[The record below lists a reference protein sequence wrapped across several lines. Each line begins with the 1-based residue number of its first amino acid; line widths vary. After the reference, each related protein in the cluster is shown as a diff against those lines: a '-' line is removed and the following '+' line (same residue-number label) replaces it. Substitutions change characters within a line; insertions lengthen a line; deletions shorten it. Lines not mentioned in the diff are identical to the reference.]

1 MVLGIILDARQQFT
15 LHEGGHHPYWAWE
28 WDPLIIPGGYHHH
41 HHHGN
46 SLTHYLRWSD
56 AKIGSLL
63 KLSPGS
69 VQAFGSLHIKVTFLT
84 QIETEDQHLQKFC
97 KSLMSKIMEYNHQGF
112 ASAQI
117 FVRAV
122 CQVRRRRPMT
132 SSVCWEK
139 ARVLRSDRLQT
150 NCQCS
155 TKTPKNSQYSPPP
168 PKMPEENKTYRN
180 LRPGGE

>member
-1 MVLGIILDARQQFT
+1 MTLWSMGLRPSWLSSPLSSWEQPHSLSKMVGRKNRVAPQT
-15 LHEGGHHPYWAWE
+15 LSWISSGFWQPSYKSHISDSDRNFW
-28 WDPLIIPGGYHHH
+28 
-41 HHHGN
+41 N
-46 SLTHYLRWSD
+46 S
-56 AKIGSLL
+56 
-63 KLSPGS
+63 
-69 VQAFGSLHIKVTFLT
+69 
-84 QIETEDQHLQKFC
+84 ENQHLQKFC
-97 KSLMSKIMEYNHQGF
+97 KSLMSKIMEYNPQGF

-150 NCQCS
+150 NCQCP
-155 TKTPKNSQYSPPP
+155 TKTPKNCQYSPPP

>member
-1 MVLGIILDARQQFT
+1 MLANNSLSMRGASSVLGLGMGPTQYPWWLSSSSSSSWEQPHSLSKMVGSKNRVAPQT
-15 LHEGGHHPYWAWE
+15 LSWISSGFWQPPYKSHISDSDRNFW
-28 WDPLIIPGGYHHH
+28 
-41 HHHGN
+41 N
-46 SLTHYLRWSD
+46 SD
-56 AKIGSLL
+56 
-63 KLSPGS
+63 
-69 VQAFGSLHIKVTFLT
+69 
-84 QIETEDQHLQKFC
+84 DQHLQKFC

-122 CQVRRRRPMT
+122 CQVRRRHPMT

-150 NCQCS
+150 NCQCR
-155 TKTPKNSQYSPPP
+155 TKTPKNCQYSPPP